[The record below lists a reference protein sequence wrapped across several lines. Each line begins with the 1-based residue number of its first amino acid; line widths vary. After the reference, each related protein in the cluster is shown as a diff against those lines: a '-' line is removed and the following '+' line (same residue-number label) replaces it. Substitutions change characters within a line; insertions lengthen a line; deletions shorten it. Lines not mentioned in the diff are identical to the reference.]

1 MGPFLDSTKKYL
13 QSEDL
18 GSKNRQANQLY
29 ISLSRDS
36 KLYLLYIK
44 IYHTEENGH
53 EIIQREIRVWKYVRE
68 GINACL
74 KNQVESHSKIDNSG
88 NNQKTV
94 QNFQVYFIQVLE
106 GKYK

>member
-1 MGPFLDSTKKYL
+1 MVPVLDSTKKYL

-18 GSKNRQANQLY
+18 GSQNRQANQVYIFLY
-29 ISLSRDS
+29 RESRI
-36 KLYLLYIK
+36 YLLYIK
-44 IYHTEENGH
+44 TYHTQENGH
-53 EIIQREIRVWKYVRE
+53 EINQREIRVWKYVRT
-68 GINACL
+68 GINAYL